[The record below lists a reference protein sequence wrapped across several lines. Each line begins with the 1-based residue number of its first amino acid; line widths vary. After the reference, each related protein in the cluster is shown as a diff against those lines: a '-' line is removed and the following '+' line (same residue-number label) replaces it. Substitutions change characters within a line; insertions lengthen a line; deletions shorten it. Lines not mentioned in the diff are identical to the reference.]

1 MTLEKAIFYALVFLG
16 ALVGSYTSW
25 ASSSDS
31 DYELNTAAA
40 PRILS
45 FIHERIPAFTIPP
58 PPLPKALTQL
68 ISRKDRTLLTGST
81 NGFKYVYQ
89 TADLN
94 RLSRRQRDA
103 VRAAVKHYFDTHTV
117 SDIDAAIEEG
127 DALFGANGKG
137 SSWTLG
143 TGTACL
149 KLDDKW
155 GANERWGP
163 IEGYM
168 KIGREEKFDEEFYC
182 GPTFTVTIWKP
193 QFDFKQG
200 ETKKSEV
207 AEEGKEEAKGEA
219 EEKGNLDR
227 EL

>member
-1 MTLEKAIFYALVFLG
+1 MTLEKALVYTLLFLG
-16 ALVGSYTSW
+16 AIIGGYTGW

-31 DYELNTAAA
+31 DYELNTAVA
-40 PRILS
+40 PSVLS
-45 FIHERIPAFTIPP
+45 FIHERIPAFSIPP
-58 PPLPKALTQL
+58 PPLPKALTQMFL
-68 ISRKDRTLLTGST
+68 KKDRTLLVGST

-94 RLSRRQRDA
+94 RLSRTQRDA
-103 VRAAVKHYFDTHTV
+103 VRAAVKNYFDTHTV
-117 SDIDAAIEEG
+117 DEIDAAIEEG
-127 DALFGANGKG
+127 DALFTANGEG

-155 GANERWGP
+155 GSNERWGP

-168 KIGREEKFDEEFYC
+168 KIGREEQFDEDFYC
-182 GPTFTVTIWKP
+182 GPTFTLTVWKK
-193 QFDFKQG
+193 QFDIVDR
-200 ETKKSEV
+200 TKK
-207 AEEGKEEAKGEA
+207 AEEEAAKEVEGEDK
-219 EEKGNLDR
+219 EVDH

>member
-1 MTLEKAIFYALVFLG
+1 MTLEKAMFYTLLFIG
-16 ALVGSYTSW
+16 AIIGGYTGW

-31 DYELNTAAA
+31 DYELNTAVA
-40 PRILS
+40 PRVLS
-45 FIHERIPAFTIPP
+45 FIHERIPAFSIPP
-58 PPLPKALTQL
+58 PPLPKALTQ
-68 ISRKDRTLLTGST
+68 IFTKKDRTQLVGST

-94 RLSRRQRDA
+94 RLSRTQRDA
-103 VRAAVKHYFDTHTV
+103 VRAAVKNYFDTHTV
-117 SDIDAAIEEG
+117 DEIDAAIEEG
-127 DALFGANGKG
+127 DALFNANGKG

-168 KIGREEKFDEEFYC
+168 KIGREERFDEEFYC
-182 GPTFTVTIWKP
+182 GPTFTLTIWKK
-193 QFDFKQG
+193 QFDIVDG
-200 ETKKSEV
+200 TKKK
-207 AEEGKEEAKGEA
+207 AEEEAAKEVEGEDK
-219 EEKGNLDR
+219 EVDH